1 MRFEKILTPFFGLYA
16 HVATKMYSGT
26 ESAQLTRLKQDVPAY
41 YLAAIIAD
49 MALRLCV
56 VGLGLF
62 LAVYMALKLV
72 S

>member
-1 MRFEKILTPFFGLYA
+1 MKFEKILTPFFDLYA
-16 HVATKMYSGT
+16 HVATRMYTGT
-26 ESAQLTRLKQDVPAY
+26 EAAQLTRFRQDVPAY

-49 MALRLCV
+49 MVLRLCV

-62 LAVYMALKLV
+62 LAVYMTLKLV